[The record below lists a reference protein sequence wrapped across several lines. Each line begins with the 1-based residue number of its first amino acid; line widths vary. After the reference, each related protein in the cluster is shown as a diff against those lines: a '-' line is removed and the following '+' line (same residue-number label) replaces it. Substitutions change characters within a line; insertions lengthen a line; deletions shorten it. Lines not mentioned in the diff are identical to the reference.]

1 MPTGVLTDKMEVKK
15 YQVSCLVTINK
26 VAESVLLAKHN
37 IHTHT
42 RMHIY
47 TLIHTHTDTPAL
59 EEEASY
65 IMILINFTGWH

>member
-37 IHTHT
+37 THTHT
-42 RMHIY
+42 LMYIY
-47 TLIHTHTDTPAL
+47 MLIHTHTDTPAL
-59 EEEASY
+59 VEEASY
-65 IMILINFTGWH
+65 ILILINFTG

>member
-42 RMHIY
+42 HAHIHVNTY
-47 TLIHTHTDTPAL
+47 THRYTSIGRGGILHYDT
-59 EEEASY
+59 
-65 IMILINFTGWH
+65 N